1 MTVKAALNAGEY
13 FHGIKLKFASA
24 IYFQKKC
31 IYSFL
36 VHRYRVGGVYK
47 GCSSRRVS
55 RVEIVTSQNAPLH
68 RDCIR
73 RSHLPEDRRV
83 VRRKRSDG
91 RVGATH
97 LFPIV
102 MITTSIS
109 FSSSTFLSLRGR
121 AVVRDVNAMRERYC
135 FNKTPAGPSPTICPA
150 AMSAHA
156 KSRKLQCDVPQRK
169 TLTDDGRLTHTRN
182 LFLGRSAFRYGAGG
196 NITLM
201 CEHVALQAGRRFI
214 RVRLR
219 ARRQRIHRRTVVK
232 LSPEIPPDA
241 TDSVKG
247 VPRKRELWPQLAGKC
262 RGRWSA
268 QKPRRVT
275 TPRAVGR
282 EAASY
287 FARARHFLIYTCC
300 TCTCTCPIEGNA
312 WRRHLR
318 QNVLLMMSVP
328 HRVV

>member
-1 MTVKAALNAGEY
+1 MRRTAEENPGTPCPSLPAEW
-13 FHGIKLKFASA
+13 H
-24 IYFQKKC
+24 
-31 IYSFL
+31 
-36 VHRYRVGGVYK
+36 
-47 GCSSRRVS
+47 SRD
-55 RVEIVTSQNAPLH
+55 TA
-68 RDCIR
+68 R
-73 RSHLPEDRRV
+73 RRR
-83 VRRKRSDG
+83 RRGLCGNGSKRL
-91 RVGATH
+91 GA
-97 LFPIV
+97 
-102 MITTSIS
+102 
-109 FSSSTFLSLRGR
+109 
-121 AVVRDVNAMRERYC
+121 
-135 FNKTPAGPSPTICPA
+135 
-150 AMSAHA
+150 
-156 KSRKLQCDVPQRK
+156 Q
-169 TLTDDGRLTHTRN
+169 TDDGRLTHTRN